1 MNSENQ
7 QMLRKPL
14 RIQFAGEPGID
25 EGGVKKEF
33 FQLLFKELFNPDFA
47 MFNYN
52 EDTRCYYFNGKTFE
66 SPYNFELIG
75 MLMALAPQ
83 NQCLLDIP
91 IAPVCYKVLLDEKP
105 DIDDLRVWDPKLADS
120 FNYILNYEEE
130 TPLEDVL

>member
-1 MNSENQ
+1 
-7 QMLRKPL
+7 
-14 RIQFAGEPGID
+14 
-25 EGGVKKEF
+25 
-33 FQLLFKELFNPDFA
+33 
-47 MFNYN
+47 
-52 EDTRCYYFNGKTFE
+52 
-66 SPYNFELIG
+66 
-75 MLMALAPQ
+75 MALAPQ